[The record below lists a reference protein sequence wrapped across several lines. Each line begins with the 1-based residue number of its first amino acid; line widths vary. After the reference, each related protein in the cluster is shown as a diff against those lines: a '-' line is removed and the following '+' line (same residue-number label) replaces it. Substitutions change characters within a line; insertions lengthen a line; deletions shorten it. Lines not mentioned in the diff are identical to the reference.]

1 MDKFALI
8 LNTLSN
14 KKPTSTSHHEYTM
27 NDYLMACRSLKQN
40 IFEQNQNKILILS
53 QQGIASLLLSLVFI
67 MYFSAMTKFLKFLKQ
82 RQVCCF

>member
-27 NDYLMACRSLKQN
+27 NDYLMACSSLKQN

-53 QQGIASLLLSLVFI
+53 VL
-67 MYFSAMTKFLKFLKQ
+67 
-82 RQVCCF
+82 

>member
-53 QQGIASLLLSLVFI
+53 VL
-67 MYFSAMTKFLKFLKQ
+67 
-82 RQVCCF
+82 